1 MKLMSKDFADNDS
14 IPSEFTCDGKNVSPH
29 LAWENVPDET
39 KSFAL
44 SATDPDAI
52 GGWNHWLLYD
62 IPKTVKEIE
71 QNRKPA
77 EAQEV
82 ENDFGKKTYGGPCP
96 PSGTHRYVFTVSALD
111 VEHLEGVNKRNFFDR
126 VEEHTIEKAVIM
138 GLYKRRR

>member
-71 QNRKPA
+71 KNRKPA
-77 EAQEV
+77 IAQEV
-82 ENDFGKKTYGGPCP
+82 ENDFGKKTYGGPSP
-96 PSGTHRYVFTVSALD
+96 PSGTHTYVFTVYALD

-126 VEEHTIEKAVIM
+126 IEEHTIEKAVIR